1 MIKTNVMFKI
11 IICILAF
18 CLMLF
23 PVGKFVYAI
32 NPDDYI
38 TEDVDKNDS
47 DEEKMNYTVVDIT
60 NYMKKYYG
68 NVDDEIDESREVID
82 AWIKKLEDMGVD
94 ENTADTTGKI
104 YNQLKDAVGKEK
116 EEQSYENISEGNAD
130 GGSESTEEEENH
142 PIYQQPKRE
151 NSEKADGLDE
161 MMQEADNFINSGGT
175 VQYQESALQE
185 FSNNFYNI
193 MLSVGVAIAVIV
205 GGVLGIKY
213 MASSVEGKA
222 STKKT
227 LVAYAVGCVIVF
239 GGFGIWKIIV
249 TILQGI

>member
-1 MIKTNVMFKI
+1 
-11 IICILAF
+11 
-18 CLMLF
+18 
-23 PVGKFVYAI
+23 
-32 NPDDYI
+32 
-38 TEDVDKNDS
+38 
-47 DEEKMNYTVVDIT
+47 
-60 NYMKKYYG
+60 
-68 NVDDEIDESREVID
+68 
-82 AWIKKLEDMGVD
+82 
-94 ENTADTTGKI
+94 
-104 YNQLKDAVGKEK
+104 
-116 EEQSYENISEGNAD
+116 
-130 GGSESTEEEENH
+130 
-142 PIYQQPKRE
+142 
-151 NSEKADGLDE
+151 